1 MASKT
6 DEELETYLIDIKKYS
21 AAEVR
26 TALAEQQKRGKV
38 YNQLQLNYIQQ
49 IIQRKVVAEDPNTP
63 VLYAKETIFI
73 FSFLC
78 SVLFGSILLS
88 INIKDQRDKWVVI
101 GFGIT
106 YTVFMATIG
115 GNLATGMAFI
125 PIVLSGIGGVVL
137 QSYFWNKYIG
147 KDVLY
152 EKKSILTPFLIA
164 VAIFGGLFLLA
175 VYAK

>member
-21 AAEVR
+21 AAEVK

-49 IIQRKVVAEDPNTP
+49 IILRKVVTEDPNTP

-78 SVLFGSILLS
+78 SVLFGSILRPKGQVGCYWFWNNLYRFYGNYRRKS
-88 INIKDQRDKWVVI
+88 SYWH
-101 GFGIT
+101 GFYSDSLKRYWRSGIT
-106 YTVFMATIG
+106 
-115 GNLATGMAFI
+115 N
-125 PIVLSGIGGVVL
+125 
-137 QSYFWNKYIG
+137 
-147 KDVLY
+147 
-152 EKKSILTPFLIA
+152 
-164 VAIFGGLFLLA
+164 LFLEQIYRQKCG
-175 VYAK
+175 V